1 MLAHVVCPF
10 DEPPADARRSGASLG
25 SRRAGACQPPE
36 SVTCAVSDRWSAKI
50 LNERGAIR
58 YALSRRE
65 RAPPGRP
72 RRPARHG
79 QRPPAGLRPWQ
90 PPGFGPPT
98 CRLRQLALERS
109 HHAQYRSDRLCP
121 VVAGGLRQIRRRALR
136 TDDKAK
142 LTIAVVGDDMQVSA

>member
-58 YALSRRE
+58 YACRAGSARPLAGLVGQPGTANGRRL
-65 RAPPGRP
+65 ASGHGNRP
-72 RRPARHG
+72 ASVRRPA
-79 QRPPAGLRPWQ
+79 A
-90 PPGFGPPT
+90 
-98 CRLRQLALERS
+98 CDS
-109 HHAQYRSDRLCP
+109 
-121 VVAGGLRQIRRRALR
+121 
-136 TDDKAK
+136 
-142 LTIAVVGDDMQVSA
+142 